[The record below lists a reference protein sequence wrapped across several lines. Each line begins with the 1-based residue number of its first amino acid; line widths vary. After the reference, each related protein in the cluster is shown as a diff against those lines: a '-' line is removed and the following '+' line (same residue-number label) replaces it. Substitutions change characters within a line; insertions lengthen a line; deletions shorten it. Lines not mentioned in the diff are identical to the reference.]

1 MARERAVTLAPDA
14 RRPPAVAVV
23 ELEDAAASRLADCL
37 PTYPDAVLTSIDA
50 LSRHPALGGATVVVF
65 GPAFANPAGLTEI
78 QALTRSRPDIGAIL
92 VARRVMTKLLKAALR
107 AGVRDVLVE
116 PIDEHEL
123 AHAVE
128 HVGDALAVA
137 PVGATRATEP
147 GKLVTVFS
155 TKGGVGTSVIAAS
168 LASTLARRASGP
180 VALVDIDLQFGDA
193 AVLCNVAPRHTILDA
208 VTAAHSGD
216 GDVVQRLLLS
226 HEPSGMLILPS
237 PVDPALGDQIS
248 AADVTAVIEILRERC
263 SYVVVDTPCSFND
276 AVLSAVETSDSVIFV
291 GGDDVPTVKNLKVGL
306 HALRMLNVADQRV
319 SVVLNRV
326 EGNTRLRASEV
337 ERAINF
343 PVTATIPADSAV
355 TAAVNR
361 GIPFVDDAPK
371 SKAAKALAG
380 LADHVANQTARPLVG
395 AEAGRTD

>member
-1 MARERAVTLAPDA
+1 MARDRAVNGTPDA
-14 RRPPAVAVV
+14 RRPPAIAVV
-23 ELEDAAASRLADCL
+23 EPEDAAASRLADCL

-50 LSRHPALGGATVVVF
+50 FNRHPALGGASVAVF
-65 GPAFANPAGLTEI
+65 GPSFANPAGLTEI
-78 QALTRSRPDIGAIL
+78 QAFTRSRPDVGAIL
-92 VARRVMTKLLKAALR
+92 VARRVLTKLLKAALR

-116 PIDEHEL
+116 PIDEAEL

-128 HVGDALAVA
+128 HVGDTLASA
-137 PVGATRATEP
+137 PVAAARPSEP

-155 TKGGVGTSVIAAS
+155 TKGGVGTSVVAAS
-168 LASTLARRASGP
+168 LASALARRASGP

-193 AVLCNVAPRHTILDA
+193 AVLCNIAPRHTILDA

-216 GDVVQRLLLS
+216 GDVVQRLLLT
-226 HEPSGMLILPS
+226 HESSGMLVLPS
-237 PVDPALGDQIS
+237 PVDPALADQIS
-248 AADVTAVIEILRERC
+248 TSDVTAVIEILRERC

-276 AVLSAVETSDSVIFV
+276 AVLASIETSDSVVFV

-306 HALRMLNVADQRV
+306 QALRLLNVADQRV
-319 SVVLNRV
+319 SLVLNRV
-326 EGNTRLRASEV
+326 EGNARLRSGEV

-361 GIPFVDDAPK
+361 GVPFVDDAPK
-371 SKAAKALAG
+371 SKAAKALGG
-380 LADHVANQTARPLVG
+380 LVDHVTTQTARRLVG